1 MWKLVDTNFGFSN
14 RKFLKIEVFPPTF
27 PFDTAAAERT
37 LMFDPKIPETPENL
51 GTGNSSESP

>member
-1 MWKLVDTNFGFSN
+1 MWKLDTNFGFSN
-14 RKFLKIEVFPPTF
+14 RNFLKIEV